1 MNPLKLAR
9 CDLSQNL
16 GANFFYSA
24 PSFYNAAG
32 TQIQTRAWTHA
43 NARVVEHI
51 THMVTMS
58 DYCQQFLE
66 LRFTDR
72 LSVPDAVVLEHRLG
86 LMQAANFVAEVDPWC
101 YPHDDSPALIGVKS
115 RVQSVVAQ
123 ATYAAK
129 SLLQFSDASITY
141 FLLSP
146 LLVKKGDRPKLVCNP
161 KAQHASKPRAVVTA
175 AANHA
180 LLQSTSKQSRL

>member
-1 MNPLKLAR
+1 
-9 CDLSQNL
+9 
-16 GANFFYSA
+16 
-24 PSFYNAAG
+24 
-32 TQIQTRAWTHA
+32 
-43 NARVVEHI
+43 
-51 THMVTMS
+51 MVTMP

-123 ATYAAK
+123 LMRQNHYCNSRMQALHT
-129 SLLQFSDASITY
+129 FS
-141 FLLSP
+141 FLLFS
-146 LLVKKGDRPKLVCNP
+146 
-161 KAQHASKPRAVVTA
+161 
-175 AANHA
+175 
-180 LLQSTSKQSRL
+180 

>member
-1 MNPLKLAR
+1 MVRLSRTRYILNPLKLAR

-24 PSFYNAAG
+24 PSLYNAAG

-72 LSVPDAVVLEHRLG
+72 LSVADAVVLEHRLG

-115 RVQSVVAQ
+115 RVQVLSQ
-123 ATYAAK
+123 ATHPMRQDHYRHSRMQA
-129 SLLQFSDASITY
+129 SQTFS
-141 FLLSP
+141 FLLFS
-146 LLVKKGDRPKLVCNP
+146 
-161 KAQHASKPRAVVTA
+161 
-175 AANHA
+175 
-180 LLQSTSKQSRL
+180 